1 MPNSLKT
8 LLFAAILCVVCS
20 LLLTAAAIGLKPL
33 QQRNMAVDR
42 HKNILMVF
50 GLLDGKGGA
59 TAQQVEQLYQTF
71 VRQLWVDTNGRVI
84 DEAEAPPGSQHLSL
98 YLHVAQDALKAY
110 AVPINTRGLWGPIH
124 GYLAIDN
131 DGVTVKG
138 FAVYQHQ
145 ETPGLG
151 GEIESRW
158 FRQNFEG
165 KKILDAGGEFA
176 SISIAKGSVADA
188 VPMPK
193 QINYVDGISG
203 ATMTGKFLT
212 AGLRETLREYE
223 PVAVHFRQQA
233 IPYFK
238 IHGSSPDELP
248 SIELK

>member
-8 LLFAAILCVVCS
+8 LLFAAILCIICS
-20 LLLTAAAIGLKPL
+20 LLLTAASMGLKPM
-33 QQRNMAVDR
+33 QERNMAVDR

-50 GLLDGKGGA
+50 GLLDDSGGA
-59 TAQQVEQLYQTF
+59 SAQQVEQSYEKYI
-71 VRQLWVDTNGRVI
+71 RHIWVDTNGRVI
-84 DEAEAPPGSQHLSL
+84 KEAPAGGQRLSL
-98 YLHVAQDALKAY
+98 YLYVDQAMLKGY

-138 FAVYQHQ
+138 FAVYQSQ

-158 FRQNFEG
+158 FRKNFVG
-165 KKILDAGGEFA
+165 KKILDASGHFA
-176 SISIAKGSVADA
+176 SISIAKGVVADV
-188 VPMPK
+188 VPVPK

-212 AGLRETLREYE
+212 AGLREILKEYE
-223 PVAVHFRQQA
+223 PVSVKFRQKA
-233 IPYFK
+233 APY
-238 IHGSSPDELP
+238 IDEARATSSGGKANP
-248 SIELK
+248 

>member
-1 MPNSLKT
+1 MKGMPNSLKT
-8 LLFAAILCVVCS
+8 LLFSAILCIVCS
-20 LLLTAAAIGLKPL
+20 LLLTAASTGLKPM
-33 QQRNMAVDR
+33 QERNMAVDR

-50 GLLDGKGGA
+50 GLLNDMGGSS
-59 TAQQVEQLYQTF
+59 AQQVEQSYEKYI
-71 VRQLWVDTNGRVI
+71 RHIWVDTNGRVI
-84 DEAEAPPGSQHLSL
+84 EEAPAGGQRLSL
-98 YLHVAQDALKAY
+98 YLYVDQAMLEGY

-158 FRQNFEG
+158 FRKNFVG
-165 KKILDAGGEFA
+165 KKILDASGHFA
-176 SISIAKGSVADA
+176 SISIAKGTVADV
-188 VPMPK
+188 VPVPK

-212 AGLRETLREYE
+212 AGLREILQEYE
-223 PVAVHFRQQA
+223 PVAINFRQHA
-233 IPYFK
+233 ASYFK
-238 IHGSSPDELP
+238 TLEP
-248 SIELK
+248 STP